1 MSSGPFGMACI
12 NKVLKTRKLS
22 SQKEKK
28 KAIKNN
34 NNRSLKKKRPFFV
47 VVESFLGF
55 FLFFVL
61 FCSVFWRARLK
72 DAGRSLGF
80 IRNHAHVLQC
90 PRGCCW
96 GHKSQAGQRAP
107 GQPRKDYGHRS
118 IVFET
123 GSFFIFYFL
132 RISPFVNNVTG
143 VCRIV
148 PGLVGGEAANRHT
161 HLCWPARPQP
171 ALSGLHTVSPTQ
183 AHESGITYH
192 RVAGLHKLLVP
203 CSSTRW
209 PVQAHVPRRGRT
221 HAGAFPHG

>member
-1 MSSGPFGMACI
+1 MLLCLFW
-12 NKVLKTRKLS
+12 
-22 SQKEKK
+22 
-28 KAIKNN
+28 
-34 NNRSLKKKRPFFV
+34 F
-47 VVESFLGF
+47 F

-61 FCSVFWRARLK
+61 FCSVFWRARLQ
-72 DAGRSLGF
+72 DAGRSLVF
-80 IRNHAHVLQC
+80 IRNHPHVLQC

-118 IVFET
+118 MVFET

-132 RISPFVNNVTG
+132 RISPFVSNVTG

-161 HLCWPARPQP
+161 HLCWPARQRP
-171 ALSGLHTVSPTQ
+171 ALSGPHTVSPTQ

-192 RVAGLHKLLVP
+192 RVAGLHKLLV
-203 CSSTRW
+203 CL
-209 PVQAHVPRRGRT
+209 
-221 HAGAFPHG
+221 